1 LAYLEYYKTKKMKKN
16 KTLVTTAVV
25 VVLGAAAYYFLLRP
39 SAGKGGKR
47 EGGRGEE
54 EIDQKMLPIANNLF
68 DAMDGYGT
76 GNDTIETE
84 LKKIKSKQEWDSL
97 VRAFGTRTISSGTWN
112 FFQSDFTGGLVEC
125 LQNELDS
132 GETARVNQILSRIGV
147 SII

>member
-1 LAYLEYYKTKKMKKN
+1 LEYYKTKKMKKN

-47 EGGRGEE
+47 EGGRGDE

-112 FFQSDFTGGLVEC
+112 FIQSDFTGGLVEC